1 MRQFLAKEC
10 FPCRHLARLGRLRGA
25 LDDRRIEF
33 VSNVPLEWAGVA
45 WDRMNIIDSMAAHIA
60 NESANK
66 NSHQYAMSSEHSTRR
81 ILVVEDERDIA
92 ELIALHLSELPA
104 QVTLA
109 HDGPRGLELAIAKDW
124 DAIVLDVRLPGL
136 NGLDL
141 CREVRAQMSHVP
153 ILMLTARGSELDR
166 VLGLEL
172 GADDYLTKPFSVLEL
187 QARVKALLRRSALTT
202 ARSADA
208 AATRQAE
215 ITQGALRVE
224 RAQRRAW
231 LAGVEL
237 VLTPREFDL
246 LWHFVQHPGRVFT
259 RTELLADVWGYGH
272 DGYDHTV
279 NSHIN
284 RLRSKLGDDHAKSSY
299 IQTVWGVGYRFEVAT

>member
-1 MRQFLAKEC
+1 MSGNTTT
-10 FPCRHLARLGRLRGA
+10 HT
-25 LDDRRIEF
+25 
-33 VSNVPLEWAGVA
+33 
-45 WDRMNIIDSMAAHIA
+45 A
-60 NESANK
+60 NEFADGLA
-66 NSHQYAMSSEHSTRR
+66 HQYAMTAEHATRR

-92 ELIALHLSELPA
+92 ELVALHLSELPA

-109 HDGPRGLELAIAKDW
+109 HDGPRGLELALSGEW
-124 DAIVLDVRLPGL
+124 DAIVLDIRLPGL

-187 QARVKALLRRSALTT
+187 QARVKALLRRSAVTA

-208 AATRQAE
+208 ALNRQAE

-224 RAQRRAW
+224 RSQRRAW
-231 LAGVEL
+231 MAGAEL

-284 RLRSKLGDDHAKSSY
+284 RLRSKLGDDRAESSY
-299 IQTVWGVGYRFEVAT
+299 IHTVWGVGYRFEVAA